1 MGTVLQPSAVLC
13 PYTRH
18 SQANILA
25 PSRPRGEAGQAR
37 GVRNAGWGAW
47 RSGHIPGETLGLG
60 GQVCATRRP
69 ITLGAAEEHPHQLS
83 PSPLLE
89 DWLAGGEPG
98 LGQEQGRV
106 MGLPEQSSGPETQ
119 STGKAC
125 LRGAEHRELEG
136 GRAGHLEKGLCR
148 LSARV
153 DSGGPER

>member
-13 PYTRH
+13 PYKRH

-69 ITLGAAEEHPHQLS
+69 IKLGAAEGHPTNS
-83 PSPLLE
+83 LLHPCLRTG
-89 DWLAGGEPG
+89 WLAGNPDW
-98 LGQEQGRV
+98 
-106 MGLPEQSSGPETQ
+106 
-119 STGKAC
+119 
-125 LRGAEHRELEG
+125 G
-136 GRAGHLEKGLCR
+136 GSWVG
-148 LSARV
+148 
-153 DSGGPER
+153 